1 MTNAAL
7 AMEIAMVDP
16 QKAALERTAQSG
28 IAALQ
33 RADGAA
39 ARAAF
44 ESIVASGRAT
54 PQIWLWLAQAC
65 DLQDDRAAVMA
76 HVARVVEGDPGNPY
90 ALVMAGEVQTR
101 SGNDRAAIAW
111 YERALNAAQGR
122 QLPPDLIARLNR
134 AAVARE
140 AAFSRFEAG
149 MFGAFGDAGIDPI
162 AAGPRFA
169 EALQIVSGRSQPYLQ
184 QPTSFYYPRL
194 PQVPFY
200 DPADFAWTGAL
211 AAALPAIRA
220 EAEAV
225 MAGGSG
231 VAPYVEADP
240 DRPNKGHALLAD
252 ARWSAFHL
260 FRGGQPIADHAARCP
275 ATMAALAKAP
285 LPSIAGTAP
294 MALFSI
300 LAPHTHIPPHHG
312 MLNTRLICHLPLIV
326 PDGCRLRVGA
336 EVRNVRAGEVL
347 VFDDSIEHEAWND
360 SDAPRAILLFEVWR
374 PELTAE
380 ERRALTVMFET
391 VAAYTPDQA

>member
-1 MTNAAL
+1 MN
-7 AMEIAMVDP
+7 DP
-16 QKAALERTAQSG
+16 EKAALERTAQAG

-33 RADGAA
+33 NGDGQA
-39 ARAAF
+39 ARRAF
-44 ESIVASGRAT
+44 ETIVASGRAT
-54 PQIWLWLAQAC
+54 LQIWLWLAQAC
-65 DLQDDRAAVMA
+65 DMLDDRAAVMA
-76 HVARVVEGDPGNPY
+76 HVARVVELDPANPY

-134 AAVARE
+134 AAATRE
-140 AAFSRFEAG
+140 AAFVRFETE
-149 MFGAFGDAGIDPI
+149 MMGALGDAGVDP
-162 AAGPRFA
+162 AGAGPRFA

-194 PQVPFY
+194 PQIPFY
-200 DPADFAWTGAL
+200 DPADFVWTAAL

-225 MAGGSG
+225 MAHGAGI
-231 VAPYVEADP
+231 APYVEADA

-260 FRGGQPIADHAARCP
+260 FRNGLPIADHAARCP
-275 ATMAALAKAP
+275 ATMAALAQAP
-285 LPSIAGTAP
+285 LPRIAGTAP

-300 LAPHTHIPPHHG
+300 LAPHTHIPPHNG

-336 EVRNVRAGEVL
+336 ETRDVRAGEVL
-347 VFDDSIEHEAWND
+347 LFDDSIEHEAWND

-374 PELTAE
+374 PELTEAE
-380 ERRALTVMFET
+380 RQALTVMFET

>member
-1 MTNAAL
+1 MN
-7 AMEIAMVDP
+7 DP
-16 QKAALERTAQSG
+16 DKAALERTAQAG
-28 IAALQ
+28 ITALQ
-33 RADGAA
+33 NGDGPA
-39 ARAAF
+39 ARRAF
-44 ESIVASGRAT
+44 EAIVASGRAT
-54 PQIWLWLAQAC
+54 VQIWLWLAQAC
-65 DLQDDRAAVMA
+65 DMLDDRAAVMA
-76 HVARVVEGDPGNPY
+76 HVARVVELDPANPY

-122 QLPPDLIARLNR
+122 QLPADLIARLNR
-134 AAVARE
+134 AAAARE
-140 AAFSRFEAG
+140 AAFARFEAE
-149 MFGAFGDAGIDPI
+149 MKGALDDAGINP
-162 AAGPRFA
+162 ANAGPRFA

-194 PQVPFY
+194 PQMPFY
-200 DPADFAWTGAL
+200 EPADFAWTTAL
-211 AAALPAIRA
+211 AAALPVIRA

-225 MAGGSG
+225 MAQGAGI
-231 VAPYVEADP
+231 APYVEVDP

-260 FRGGQPIADHAARCP
+260 FRDGLPIANHAARCP
-275 ATMAALAKAP
+275 ATMAALAQAP
-285 LPSIAGTAP
+285 LPRIAGTAP

-300 LAPHTHIPPHHG
+300 LAPHTHIPPHNG

-347 VFDDSIEHEAWND
+347 LFDDSIEHEAWND
-360 SDAPRAILLFEVWR
+360 SNAPRAILLFEVWR
-374 PELTAE
+374 PELTEAE
-380 ERRALTVMFET
+380 REALTVMFET

>member
-1 MTNAAL
+1 MN
-7 AMEIAMVDP
+7 DP
-16 QKAALERTAQSG
+16 EKAALERTAQAG

-33 RADGAA
+33 AGDGKA
-39 ARAAF
+39 ARQAF
-44 ESIVASGRAT
+44 ETIVASGRAT
-54 PQIWLWLAQAC
+54 LQIWLWLAQAC
-65 DLQDDRAAVMA
+65 DMLDDRAAVMA
-76 HVARVVEGDPGNPY
+76 HVARVVEIDPANPY
-90 ALVMAGEVQTR
+90 ALVMAGEAQTR

-134 AAVARE
+134 AAAARE
-140 AAFSRFEAG
+140 AAFARFEAE
-149 MFGAFGDAGIDPI
+149 MMGALGDAGVDP
-162 AAGPRFA
+162 ANAGPRFA

-194 PQVPFY
+194 PQIPFY
-200 DPADFAWTGAL
+200 DPADFAWTTQL

-225 MAGGSG
+225 MAQGAGI
-231 VAPYVEADP
+231 APYVEADP
-240 DRPNKGHALLAD
+240 DRPNKGHALLSD
-252 ARWSAFHL
+252 ARWGAFHL
-260 FRGGQPIADHAARCP
+260 FRNGLPIADHAARCP
-275 ATMAALAKAP
+275 ATMAALAQAP
-285 LPSIAGTAP
+285 LPRIAGTAP

-300 LAPHTHIPPHHG
+300 LAPHTHIPPHNG

-336 EVRNVRAGEVL
+336 ETRDVRAGEVL
-347 VFDDSIEHEAWND
+347 LFDDSIEHEAWND

-374 PELTAE
+374 PELTEAE
-380 ERRALTVMFET
+380 RQALTVMFET

>member
-1 MTNAAL
+1 MN
-7 AMEIAMVDP
+7 DP
-16 QKAALERTAQSG
+16 EKAALERTAQAG

-33 RADGAA
+33 AGDGKA
-39 ARAAF
+39 ARRAF
-44 ESIVASGRAT
+44 ETIVASGRAT
-54 PQIWLWLAQAC
+54 LQIWLWLAQAC
-65 DLQDDRAAVMA
+65 DMLDDRAAVMA
-76 HVARVVEGDPGNPY
+76 HVARVVELDAANPY

-134 AAVARE
+134 AATARE
-140 AAFSRFEAG
+140 AAFAQFEAE
-149 MFGAFGDAGIDPI
+149 MRGAFDTAGVDA
-162 AAGPRFA
+162 ASTGPRFA

-194 PQVPFY
+194 PQIPFY

-225 MAGGSG
+225 MAHGDGI
-231 VAPYVEADP
+231 APYVEADP

-260 FRGGQPIADHAARCP
+260 FRNGLPIADHAARCP
-275 ATMAALAKAP
+275 ATMAALDQAP
-285 LPSIAGTAP
+285 LPRITGTAP

-300 LAPHTHIPPHHG
+300 LAPHTHIPPHNG

-336 EVRNVRAGEVL
+336 EVRDVRAGEVL
-347 VFDDSIEHEAWND
+347 LFDDSIEHEAWND

-374 PELTAE
+374 PELTEAE
-380 ERRALTVMFET
+380 RQALTVMFET

>member
-1 MTNAAL
+1 MN
-7 AMEIAMVDP
+7 DP
-16 QKAALERTAQSG
+16 EKAALERTAQAG

-33 RADGAA
+33 AGDGKA
-39 ARAAF
+39 ARRAF
-44 ESIVASGRAT
+44 ETIVASGRAT
-54 PQIWLWLAQAC
+54 LQIWLWLAQAC
-65 DLQDDRAAVMA
+65 DMQDDRAAVMA
-76 HVARVVEGDPGNPY
+76 HVARVVELDAANPY

-134 AAVARE
+134 AAAARE
-140 AAFSRFEAG
+140 AAFARFEAE
-149 MFGAFGDAGIDPI
+149 MMGAFHDAGVD
-162 AAGPRFA
+162 AARTGPRFA
-169 EALQIVSGRSQPYLQ
+169 EAMQIIAGRSQPYLQ

-194 PQVPFY
+194 PQIPFY

-225 MAGGSG
+225 MAHGDGI
-231 VAPYVEADP
+231 APYVEADP

-260 FRGGQPIADHAARCP
+260 FRNGLPIADHAARCP
-275 ATMAALAKAP
+275 ATMAALAQAP
-285 LPSIAGTAP
+285 LPRIAGTAP

-300 LAPHTHIPPHHG
+300 LAPHTHIPPHNG

-336 EVRNVRAGEVL
+336 EVRDVRAGEVL
-347 VFDDSIEHEAWND
+347 LFDDSIEHEAWND

-374 PELTAE
+374 PELTEAE
-380 ERRALTVMFET
+380 RQALTVMFET

>member
-1 MTNAAL
+1 MN
-7 AMEIAMVDP
+7 DP
-16 QKAALERTAQSG
+16 EKAALERTAQAG

-33 RADGAA
+33 NGDGLA
-39 ARAAF
+39 ARRAF
-44 ESIVASGRAT
+44 ENIVASGRAT
-54 PQIWLWLAQAC
+54 VQIWLWLAQAC
-65 DLQDDRAAVMA
+65 DLLDDRAAVMA
-76 HVARVVEGDPGNPY
+76 NVARVVEADPANPY

-122 QLPPDLIARLNR
+122 QLPPDLIGRLQR
-134 AAVARE
+134 AAAVRE
-140 AAFSRFEAG
+140 AAFARFEAEI
-149 MFGAFGDAGIDPI
+149 MGALGDAGVD
-162 AAGPRFA
+162 AQTTGPRFA
-169 EALQIVSGRSQPYLQ
+169 EAMQIIAGRSQPYLQ

-194 PQVPFY
+194 PQIPFY
-200 DPADFAWTGAL
+200 DPADFAWTAAL

-225 MAGGSG
+225 MAHGDGI
-231 VAPYVEADP
+231 APYVEADA

-260 FRGGQPIADHAARCP
+260 FRNGLPIADHAARCP
-275 ATMAALAKAP
+275 ATMAALAQAP
-285 LPSIAGTAP
+285 LPRIAGTAP

-300 LAPHTHIPPHHG
+300 LAPHTHIPPHNG

-336 EVRNVRAGEVL
+336 ETHDVRAGEVL
-347 VFDDSIEHEAWND
+347 LFDDSIEHEAWND

-374 PELTAE
+374 PELTEAE
-380 ERRALTVMFET
+380 RQALTVMFET

>member
-1 MTNAAL
+1 MN
-7 AMEIAMVDP
+7 DP
-16 QKAALERTAQSG
+16 EKAALERTAQAG

-33 RADGAA
+33 NGDGRA
-39 ARAAF
+39 ARRAF
-44 ESIVASGRAT
+44 ETIVASGRAT
-54 PQIWLWLAQAC
+54 LQIWLWLAQAC
-65 DLQDDRAAVMA
+65 DMLDDRAAVMA
-76 HVARVVEGDPGNPY
+76 HVARVVELDPANPY
-90 ALVMAGEVQTR
+90 ALAMAGEVQTR

-134 AAVARE
+134 AAAARE
-140 AAFSRFEAG
+140 AAFARFEAE
-149 MFGAFGDAGIDPI
+149 MMGALGDAGVD
-162 AAGPRFA
+162 AEATGSRFV

-194 PQVPFY
+194 PQIPFY
-200 DPADFAWTGAL
+200 DPGDFAWTAAL

-225 MAGGSG
+225 MAHGDGI
-231 VAPYVEADP
+231 APYVEADP

-260 FRGGQPIADHAARCP
+260 FRNGLPIADHAARCP
-275 ATMAALAKAP
+275 ATMAALAQAP
-285 LPSIAGTAP
+285 LPRIAGTAP

-300 LAPHTHIPPHHG
+300 LAPHTHIPPHNG

-336 EVRNVRAGEVL
+336 ETRDVRAGEVL
-347 VFDDSIEHEAWND
+347 LFDDSIEHEAWND

-374 PELTAE
+374 PELTEA

>member
-1 MTNAAL
+1 MN
-7 AMEIAMVDP
+7 DP
-16 QKAALERTAQSG
+16 EKAALERTAQAG

-33 RADGAA
+33 AGDGKA
-39 ARAAF
+39 ARRAF
-44 ESIVASGRAT
+44 ETIVASGRAT

-65 DLQDDRAAVMA
+65 DMLDDRAAVMA
-76 HVARVVEGDPGNPY
+76 HVARVVELDPANPY

-134 AAVARE
+134 AAATRE
-140 AAFSRFEAG
+140 AAFARFEAE
-149 MFGAFGDAGIDPI
+149 MMGALGDAGVDP
-162 AAGPRFA
+162 ANAGPRFG

-194 PQVPFY
+194 PQIPFY
-200 DPADFAWTGAL
+200 DPAEFGWTAAL

-220 EAEAV
+220 ETEAV
-225 MAGGSG
+225 MAHGDGI
-231 VAPYVEADP
+231 APYVEADP

-260 FRGGQPIADHAARCP
+260 FRNGLPIADHAARCP
-275 ATMAALAKAP
+275 ATMAALAQAP
-285 LPSIAGTAP
+285 LPRIAGTAP

-300 LAPHTHIPPHHG
+300 LAPHTHIPPHNG

-336 EVRNVRAGEVL
+336 ETRDVRAGEVL
-347 VFDDSIEHEAWND
+347 LFDDSIEHEAWND

-374 PELTAE
+374 PELTEAE
-380 ERRALTVMFET
+380 RQALTVMFET

>member
-1 MTNAAL
+1 MT
-7 AMEIAMVDP
+7 DP
-16 QKAALERTAQSG
+16 EKAALERTAQAG

-33 RADGAA
+33 RGDGTA

-65 DLQDDRAAVMA
+65 DILDDRGAVMA
-76 HVARVVEGDPGNPY
+76 HVARVVEGDPANPY

-122 QLPPDLIARLNR
+122 QLPPDLIARLGR
-134 AAVARE
+134 AATARE
-140 AAFSRFEAG
+140 VAFSRFEAG
-149 MFGAFGDAGIDPI
+149 MTGALGDAGIDPTTT
-162 AAGPRFA
+162 GPRFA

-225 MAGGSG
+225 MAGGG
-231 VAPYVEADP
+231 GIAPYVVADP

-260 FRGGQPIADHAARCP
+260 FHGGQPIADHAARCP
-275 ATMAALAKAP
+275 ATMAALGEAP
-285 LPSIAGTAP
+285 LPRIAGTAP

-326 PDGCRLRVGA
+326 PGGCRLRVGG
-336 EVRNVRAGEVL
+336 EVRDVRAGEVL
-347 VFDDSIEHEAWND
+347 LFDDSIEHEACND

-374 PELTAE
+374 PELTVE

>member
-1 MTNAAL
+1 MN
-7 AMEIAMVDP
+7 DP
-16 QKAALERTAQSG
+16 EKAALERTAQAG

-33 RADGAA
+33 HGDGQV
-39 ARAAF
+39 ARRAF
-44 ESIVASGRAT
+44 ETIVASGRAT
-54 PQIWLWLAQAC
+54 VQIWLWLAQAC
-65 DLQDDRAAVMA
+65 DLLDDRAAVMA
-76 HVARVVEGDPGNPY
+76 HVAQVVALDPANPY

-134 AAVARE
+134 AAAARE
-140 AAFSRFEAG
+140 AAFARFEG
-149 MFGAFGDAGIDPI
+149 EMMGAFRDAGVD
-162 AAGPRFA
+162 AASTGPRFA
-169 EALQIVSGRSQPYLQ
+169 EAMQIVAGRSQPYLQ

-194 PQVPFY
+194 PQIPFY
-200 DPADFAWTGAL
+200 DPAEFAWTVAL

-225 MAGGSG
+225 MAQGAGI
-231 VAPYVEADP
+231 APYVEADP

-260 FRGGQPIADHAARCP
+260 FRNGLPIADHAARCP
-275 ATMAALAKAP
+275 ATMAALAQAP
-285 LPSIAGTAP
+285 LPRIAGTAP

-300 LAPHTHIPPHHG
+300 LAPHTHIPPHNG

-336 EVRNVRAGEVL
+336 EVRDVRAGEVL
-347 VFDDSIEHEAWND
+347 LFDDSIEHEAWND

-374 PELTAE
+374 PELTEAE
-380 ERRALTVMFET
+380 RQALTVMFET

>member
-1 MTNAAL
+1 MN
-7 AMEIAMVDP
+7 DP
-16 QKAALERTAQSG
+16 EKAALERVAQAG

-33 RADGAA
+33 RGDGRA
-39 ARAAF
+39 ARSAF
-44 ESIVASGRAT
+44 ETIVASGRAT
-54 PQIWLWLAQAC
+54 VQIWLWLAQAC

-76 HVARVVEGDPGNPY
+76 HVARVVEIDPANPY

-111 YERALNAAQGR
+111 YERALSAAQGR
-122 QLPPDLIARLNR
+122 QLPPDLVARLSR
-134 AAVARE
+134 AAAARE
-140 AAFSRFEAG
+140 AAFARFEAE
-149 MFGAFGDAGIDPI
+149 MMGALGDAGVDP
-162 AAGPRFA
+162 AHAGSRFA

-194 PQVPFY
+194 PQTPFY
-200 DPADFAWTGAL
+200 DPAEFAWTQAL
-211 AAALPAIRA
+211 AAALPAISA
-220 EAEAV
+220 EAQAV
-225 MAGGSG
+225 MAHGDGI
-231 VAPYVEADP
+231 APYVEADP

-260 FRGGQPIADHAARCP
+260 FRGGLPIADHAARCP
-275 ATMAALAKAP
+275 ATMAALAQAP
-285 LPSIAGTAP
+285 LPQIAGTAP

-300 LAPHTHIPPHHG
+300 LAPRTHIPPHHG

-336 EVRNVRAGEVL
+336 ETRDVRAGEVL
-347 VFDDSIEHEAWND
+347 LFDDSIEHEAWND

-374 PELTAE
+374 PELTEA
-380 ERRALTVMFET
+380 ERRALTVMFES

>member
-1 MTNAAL
+1 MN
-7 AMEIAMVDP
+7 DP
-16 QKAALERTAQSG
+16 EKAALERTAQAG

-33 RADGAA
+33 AGDGKA
-39 ARAAF
+39 ARRAF
-44 ESIVASGRAT
+44 ETIVASGRAT
-54 PQIWLWLAQAC
+54 LQIWLWLAQAC
-65 DLQDDRAAVMA
+65 DMLDDRAAVMA
-76 HVARVVEGDPGNPY
+76 HVARVVELDAANPY

-134 AAVARE
+134 AAATRE
-140 AAFSRFEAG
+140 TAFARFEAE
-149 MFGAFGDAGIDPI
+149 MMGALGDAGVDP
-162 AAGPRFA
+162 ANAGPRFG

-194 PQVPFY
+194 PQIPFY
-200 DPADFAWTGAL
+200 DPADFAWMAAL

-225 MAGGSG
+225 MAHGAGI
-231 VAPYVEADP
+231 APYVEADA

-260 FRGGQPIADHAARCP
+260 FRNGLPIADHAARCP
-275 ATMAALAKAP
+275 ATMAALDQAP
-285 LPSIAGTAP
+285 LPRITGTAP

-300 LAPHTHIPPHHG
+300 LAPHTHIPPHNG

-336 EVRNVRAGEVL
+336 ETRDVRAGEVL
-347 VFDDSIEHEAWND
+347 LFDDSIEHEAWND

-374 PELTAE
+374 PELTAA
-380 ERRALTVMFET
+380 ERQALTVLFET

>member
-1 MTNAAL
+1 MN
-7 AMEIAMVDP
+7 DP
-16 QKAALERTAQSG
+16 EKAALERTAQAG

-33 RADGAA
+33 AGDGKT
-39 ARAAF
+39 ARRAF
-44 ESIVASGRAT
+44 ETIVASGRAT
-54 PQIWLWLAQAC
+54 LQIWLWLAQAC
-65 DLQDDRAAVMA
+65 DMLDDRAAVMA
-76 HVARVVEGDPGNPY
+76 HVARVVELDAANPY

-134 AAVARE
+134 AAAARE
-140 AAFSRFEAG
+140 AAFAQFEAE
-149 MFGAFGDAGIDPI
+149 MRGAFDTAGVDA
-162 AAGPRFA
+162 ASTGPRFA
-169 EALQIVSGRSQPYLQ
+169 EALQIVSGRSKPYLQ

-194 PQVPFY
+194 PQIPFY

-225 MAGGSG
+225 MAHGDGI
-231 VAPYVEADP
+231 APYVEADP

-260 FRGGQPIADHAARCP
+260 FRNGLPIADHAARCP
-275 ATMAALAKAP
+275 ATMAALAQAP
-285 LPSIAGTAP
+285 LPRIAGTAP

-300 LAPHTHIPPHHG
+300 LAPHTHIPPHNG

-336 EVRNVRAGEVL
+336 ETRDVRAGEVL
-347 VFDDSIEHEAWND
+347 LFDDSIEHEAWND

-374 PELTAE
+374 PELTAA
-380 ERRALTVMFET
+380 ERQALTVLFET

>member
-1 MTNAAL
+1 MN
-7 AMEIAMVDP
+7 DP
-16 QKAALERTAQSG
+16 EKAALERTAQAG

-33 RADGAA
+33 NGDGLA
-39 ARAAF
+39 ARRAF
-44 ESIVASGRAT
+44 ETIVATGRAT
-54 PQIWLWLAQAC
+54 VQIWLWLAQAC
-65 DLQDDRAAVMA
+65 DLMDDRAAVMA
-76 HVARVVEGDPGNPY
+76 HVARVLEADPTNPY

-111 YERALNAAQGR
+111 YESALNAAQGR
-122 QLPPDLIARLNR
+122 QLPPDLIGRLQR
-134 AAVARE
+134 AAAVRE
-140 AAFSRFEAG
+140 AAFARFEAEI
-149 MFGAFGDAGIDPI
+149 MGALGDAGVD
-162 AAGPRFA
+162 AQTTGSRFG

-194 PQVPFY
+194 PQIPFY
-200 DPADFAWTGAL
+200 VPADFAWTGAL

-225 MAGGSG
+225 MAHGDGI
-231 VAPYVEADP
+231 APYVEADP

-260 FRGGQPIADHAARCP
+260 FRNGLPIADHAARCP
-275 ATMAALAKAP
+275 ATMAALAQAP
-285 LPSIAGTAP
+285 LPRITGTAP

-300 LAPHTHIPPHHG
+300 LAPHTHIPPHNG

-336 EVRNVRAGEVL
+336 ETRDVRAGEVL
-347 VFDDSIEHEAWND
+347 LFDDSIEHEAWND

-374 PELTAE
+374 PELTEAE
-380 ERRALTVMFET
+380 RQALTVMFET

>member
-1 MTNAAL
+1 MN
-7 AMEIAMVDP
+7 DP
-16 QKAALERTAQSG
+16 EKAALERTAQAG

-33 RADGAA
+33 NGDGLA
-39 ARAAF
+39 ARRAF
-44 ESIVASGRAT
+44 ETIVATGRAT
-54 PQIWLWLAQAC
+54 VQIWLWLAQAC
-65 DLQDDRAAVMA
+65 DLMDDRAAVMA
-76 HVARVVEGDPGNPY
+76 HVARVLEADPTNPY

-111 YERALNAAQGR
+111 YESALNAAQGR
-122 QLPPDLIARLNR
+122 QLPPDLIGRLQR
-134 AAVARE
+134 AAAVRE
-140 AAFSRFEAG
+140 AAFARFEAEI
-149 MFGAFGDAGIDPI
+149 MGALGDAGVD
-162 AAGPRFA
+162 AQTTGSRFG

-194 PQVPFY
+194 PQIPFY
-200 DPADFAWTGAL
+200 DPAEFGWTAAL

-220 EAEAV
+220 ETEAV
-225 MAGGSG
+225 MAHGDGI
-231 VAPYVEADP
+231 APYVEADP

-260 FRGGQPIADHAARCP
+260 FRNGLPIADHAARCP
-275 ATMAALAKAP
+275 ATMAALAQAP
-285 LPSIAGTAP
+285 LPRIAGTAP

-300 LAPHTHIPPHHG
+300 LAPHTHIPPHNG

-336 EVRNVRAGEVL
+336 ETRDVRAGEVL
-347 VFDDSIEHEAWND
+347 LFDDSIEHEAWND

-374 PELTAE
+374 PELTEAE
-380 ERRALTVMFET
+380 RQALTVMFET

>member
-1 MTNAAL
+1 MN
-7 AMEIAMVDP
+7 DP
-16 QKAALERTAQSG
+16 EKAALERTAQAG

-33 RADGAA
+33 AGDGKV

-44 ESIVASGRAT
+44 EAIVASGRAT
-54 PQIWLWLAQAC
+54 VQIWLWLAQAC
-65 DLQDDRAAVMA
+65 DMLDDRAAVMA
-76 HVARVVEGDPGNPY
+76 HVARVVELDPANPY

-134 AAVARE
+134 AVAARE
-140 AAFSRFEAG
+140 AAFARFEAE
-149 MFGAFGDAGIDPI
+149 MMGALGDAGIN
-162 AAGPRFA
+162 AQATGSRFA

-194 PQVPFY
+194 PQIPFY
-200 DPADFAWTGAL
+200 DPADFAWTRAL
-211 AAALPAIRA
+211 ADALPAIRA

-225 MAGGSG
+225 MAHGAGI
-231 VAPYVEADP
+231 APYVEADP

-260 FRGGQPIADHAARCP
+260 FKGGQPIENHAARCP
-275 ATMAALAKAP
+275 ATMAALAAAP
-285 LPSIAGTAP
+285 LPRIAGTAP

-300 LAPHTHIPPHHG
+300 LAPHTHIPPHTG

-336 EVRNVRAGEVL
+336 ETRDVRAGEVL
-347 VFDDSIEHEAWND
+347 LFDDSIEHEAWND

-374 PELTAE
+374 PELTEAE
-380 ERRALTVMFET
+380 RQALTVLFES

>member
-1 MTNAAL
+1 MN
-7 AMEIAMVDP
+7 DP
-16 QKAALERTAQSG
+16 EKAALERTAQAG

-33 RADGAA
+33 AGDGKT
-39 ARAAF
+39 ARRAF
-44 ESIVASGRAT
+44 ETIVASGRAT
-54 PQIWLWLAQAC
+54 LQIWLWLAQAC
-65 DLQDDRAAVMA
+65 DMLDDRAAVMA
-76 HVARVVEGDPGNPY
+76 HVARVVELDAANPY

-134 AAVARE
+134 AAAARE
-140 AAFSRFEAG
+140 AAFAQFEAE
-149 MFGAFGDAGIDPI
+149 MRGAFDTAGVDA
-162 AAGPRFA
+162 ASTGPRFA

-194 PQVPFY
+194 PQIPFY

-225 MAGGSG
+225 MAHGDGI
-231 VAPYVEADP
+231 APYVEADP

-260 FRGGQPIADHAARCP
+260 FRNGLPIADHAARCP
-275 ATMAALAKAP
+275 ATMAALAQAP
-285 LPSIAGTAP
+285 LPRIAGTAP

-300 LAPHTHIPPHHG
+300 LAPHTHIPPHNG

-336 EVRNVRAGEVL
+336 ETRDVRAGEVL
-347 VFDDSIEHEAWND
+347 LFDDSIEHEAWND

-374 PELTAE
+374 PELTAA
-380 ERRALTVMFET
+380 ERQALTVLFET

>member
-1 MTNAAL
+1 MN
-7 AMEIAMVDP
+7 DP
-16 QKAALERTAQSG
+16 EKAALERTAQAG

-33 RADGAA
+33 AGDGKA
-39 ARAAF
+39 ARRAF
-44 ESIVASGRAT
+44 ETIVASGRAT

-65 DLQDDRAAVMA
+65 DMLDDRAAVMA
-76 HVARVVEGDPGNPY
+76 HVARVVELDPANPY

-134 AAVARE
+134 AAATRE
-140 AAFSRFEAG
+140 AAFARFEAE
-149 MFGAFGDAGIDPI
+149 MMGALGDAV
-162 AAGPRFA
+162 
-169 EALQIVSGRSQPYLQ
+169 QIVSGRSQPYLQ

-194 PQVPFY
+194 PQIPFY
-200 DPADFAWTGAL
+200 DPAEFGWTAAL

-225 MAGGSG
+225 MAHGDGI
-231 VAPYVEADP
+231 APYVEADP

-260 FRGGQPIADHAARCP
+260 FRNGLPIADHAARCP
-275 ATMAALAKAP
+275 ATMAALAQAP
-285 LPSIAGTAP
+285 LPRIAGTAP

-300 LAPHTHIPPHHG
+300 LAPHTHIPPHNG

-326 PDGCRLRVGA
+326 PDDCRLRVGA
-336 EVRNVRAGEVL
+336 ETRDVRAGEVL
-347 VFDDSIEHEAWND
+347 LFDDSIEHEAWND

-374 PELTAE
+374 PELTEAE
-380 ERRALTVMFET
+380 RQALTVMFET

>member
-1 MTNAAL
+1 MN
-7 AMEIAMVDP
+7 DP
-16 QKAALERTAQSG
+16 EKAALERTAQAG

-33 RADGAA
+33 AGDGKA
-39 ARAAF
+39 ARRAF
-44 ESIVASGRAT
+44 ETIVASGRAT
-54 PQIWLWLAQAC
+54 LQIWLWLAQAC
-65 DLQDDRAAVMA
+65 DMLDDRAAVMA
-76 HVARVVEGDPGNPY
+76 HVARVVELDPANPC

-134 AAVARE
+134 AAATRE
-140 AAFSRFEAG
+140 AAFARFEAE
-149 MFGAFGDAGIDPI
+149 MMGALGDAGVDP
-162 AAGPRFA
+162 ANAGPRFG

-194 PQVPFY
+194 PQIPFY
-200 DPADFAWTGAL
+200 DPAEFGWTAAL

-225 MAGGSG
+225 MAHGDGI
-231 VAPYVEADP
+231 APYVEADP

-260 FRGGQPIADHAARCP
+260 FRNGLPIGDHAARCP
-275 ATMAALAKAP
+275 ATMAALAQAP
-285 LPSIAGTAP
+285 LPRIAGTAP

-300 LAPHTHIPPHHG
+300 LAPHTHIPPHNG

-336 EVRNVRAGEVL
+336 ETRDVRAGEVL
-347 VFDDSIEHEAWND
+347 LFDDSIEHEAWND

-374 PELTAE
+374 PELTEAE
-380 ERRALTVMFET
+380 RQALTVMFET

>member
-1 MTNAAL
+1 MN
-7 AMEIAMVDP
+7 DP
-16 QKAALERTAQSG
+16 EKAALERTAQAG

-33 RADGAA
+33 AGDGKT
-39 ARAAF
+39 ARRAF
-44 ESIVASGRAT
+44 ETIVASGRAT
-54 PQIWLWLAQAC
+54 LQIWLWLAQAC
-65 DLQDDRAAVMA
+65 DMLDDRAAVMA
-76 HVARVVEGDPGNPY
+76 HVARAVELDAANPY

-134 AAVARE
+134 AAAARE
-140 AAFSRFEAG
+140 AAFAQFEAE
-149 MFGAFGDAGIDPI
+149 MRGAFDTAGVDA
-162 AAGPRFA
+162 ASTGPRFA

-194 PQVPFY
+194 PQIPFY

-225 MAGGSG
+225 MAHGDGI
-231 VAPYVEADP
+231 APYVEADP

-260 FRGGQPIADHAARCP
+260 FRNGLPIADHAARCP
-275 ATMAALAKAP
+275 ATMAALDQAP
-285 LPSIAGTAP
+285 LPRITGTAP

-300 LAPHTHIPPHHG
+300 LAPHTHIPPHNG

-336 EVRNVRAGEVL
+336 EVRDVRAGEVL
-347 VFDDSIEHEAWND
+347 LFDDSIEHEAWND

-374 PELTAE
+374 PELTEAE
-380 ERRALTVMFET
+380 RQALTVMFET

>member
-1 MTNAAL
+1 MN
-7 AMEIAMVDP
+7 DP
-16 QKAALERTAQSG
+16 EKAALERTAQAG

-33 RADGAA
+33 AGDGKA
-39 ARAAF
+39 ARRAF
-44 ESIVASGRAT
+44 ETIVASGRAT
-54 PQIWLWLAQAC
+54 LQIWLWLAQAC
-65 DLQDDRAAVMA
+65 DMLDDRAAVMA
-76 HVARVVEGDPGNPY
+76 HVARVVELDAANPY

-134 AAVARE
+134 AAAARE
-140 AAFSRFEAG
+140 AAFARFEAE
-149 MFGAFGDAGIDPI
+149 MMGAFHDAGVD
-162 AAGPRFA
+162 AARTGPRFA
-169 EALQIVSGRSQPYLQ
+169 EAMQIIAGRSQPYLQ

-194 PQVPFY
+194 PQIPFY

-225 MAGGSG
+225 MAHGDGI
-231 VAPYVEADP
+231 APYVEADP

-260 FRGGQPIADHAARCP
+260 FRNGLPIADHAARCP
-275 ATMAALAKAP
+275 ATMAALAQAP
-285 LPSIAGTAP
+285 LPRIAGTAP

-300 LAPHTHIPPHHG
+300 LAPHTHIPPHNG

-336 EVRNVRAGEVL
+336 ETRDVRAGEVL
-347 VFDDSIEHEAWND
+347 LFDDSIEHEAWND

-374 PELTAE
+374 PELTEAE
-380 ERRALTVMFET
+380 RQALTVMFET

>member
-1 MTNAAL
+1 MT
-7 AMEIAMVDP
+7 DP
-16 QKAALERTAQSG
+16 EKAALERTAQAG

-33 RADGAA
+33 RGDGTA

-65 DLQDDRAAVMA
+65 DILDDRGAVMA
-76 HVARVVEGDPGNPY
+76 HVARVVESDPANPY

-122 QLPPDLIARLNR
+122 QLPPDLIARLGR
-134 AAVARE
+134 AATARE
-140 AAFSRFEAG
+140 VAFSRFEAE
-149 MFGAFGDAGIDPI
+149 MTGALGDAGIDPPTT
-162 AAGPRFA
+162 GPRFA

-225 MAGGSG
+225 MAGGG
-231 VAPYVEADP
+231 GIAPYVEADP

-275 ATMAALAKAP
+275 ATMAALGEAP
-285 LPSIAGTAP
+285 LPRIAGTAP

-326 PDGCRLRVGA
+326 PGGCRLRVGG
-336 EVRNVRAGEVL
+336 EVRDVRAGEVL
-347 VFDDSIEHEAWND
+347 LFDDSIEHEAWND

-374 PELTAE
+374 PELTVE

>member
-1 MTNAAL
+1 MN
-7 AMEIAMVDP
+7 DP
-16 QKAALERTAQSG
+16 EKAALERTAQAG

-33 RADGAA
+33 HGDGQV
-39 ARAAF
+39 ARRAF
-44 ESIVASGRAT
+44 ETIVASGRAT
-54 PQIWLWLAQAC
+54 VQIWLWLAQAC
-65 DLQDDRAAVMA
+65 DLLDDRAAVMA
-76 HVARVVEGDPGNPY
+76 HVAQVVALDPANPY

-134 AAVARE
+134 AAAARE
-140 AAFSRFEAG
+140 AAFARFEG
-149 MFGAFGDAGIDPI
+149 EMMGAFRDAGVD
-162 AAGPRFA
+162 AASTGPRFA
-169 EALQIVSGRSQPYLQ
+169 EAMQIVAGRSQPYLQ

-194 PQVPFY
+194 PQIPFY
-200 DPADFAWTGAL
+200 DPAEFAWTVAL

-225 MAGGSG
+225 MAQGAGI
-231 VAPYVEADP
+231 APYVEADP

-260 FRGGQPIADHAARCP
+260 FRNGLPIADHAARCP
-275 ATMAALAKAP
+275 ATMAVLAQAP
-285 LPSIAGTAP
+285 LPRIAGTAP

-300 LAPHTHIPPHHG
+300 LAPHTHIPPHNG

-336 EVRNVRAGEVL
+336 EVRDVRAGEVL
-347 VFDDSIEHEAWND
+347 MFDDSIEHEAWND

-374 PELTAE
+374 PELTEAE
-380 ERRALTVMFET
+380 RQALTVMFET

>member
-1 MTNAAL
+1 MN
-7 AMEIAMVDP
+7 DP
-16 QKAALERTAQSG
+16 EKAALERTAQAG

-33 RADGAA
+33 AGDGKA
-39 ARAAF
+39 ARRAF
-44 ESIVASGRAT
+44 ETIVASGRAT
-54 PQIWLWLAQAC
+54 LQIWLWLAQAC
-65 DLQDDRAAVMA
+65 DMLDDRAAVLA
-76 HVARVVEGDPGNPY
+76 HVARVVELDPANPY

-134 AAVARE
+134 AAATRE
-140 AAFSRFEAG
+140 AAFARFEAE
-149 MFGAFGDAGIDPI
+149 MMGALGDAGVDP
-162 AAGPRFA
+162 ANAGPRFG

-194 PQVPFY
+194 PQIPFY
-200 DPADFAWTGAL
+200 DPAEFGWTAAL
-211 AAALPAIRA
+211 AAALPAIPA

-225 MAGGSG
+225 MAHGDGI
-231 VAPYVEADP
+231 AAYVEADP

-260 FRGGQPIADHAARCP
+260 FRNGLPIADHAARCP
-275 ATMAALAKAP
+275 ATMAALAQAP
-285 LPSIAGTAP
+285 LPRIAGTAP

-300 LAPHTHIPPHHG
+300 LAPHTHIPPHNG

-336 EVRNVRAGEVL
+336 EVRDVRAGEVL
-347 VFDDSIEHEAWND
+347 LFDDSIEHEAWND

-374 PELTAE
+374 PELTEAE
-380 ERRALTVMFET
+380 RQALTVMFET

>member
-1 MTNAAL
+1 MN
-7 AMEIAMVDP
+7 DP
-16 QKAALERTAQSG
+16 EKAALERTAQAG

-33 RADGAA
+33 AGDGKA
-39 ARAAF
+39 ARRAF
-44 ESIVASGRAT
+44 ETIVASGRAT
-54 PQIWLWLAQAC
+54 LQIWLWLAQAC
-65 DLQDDRAAVMA
+65 DMLDDRAAVMA
-76 HVARVVEGDPGNPY
+76 HVAQVVALDPANPY

-134 AAVARE
+134 AAATRE
-140 AAFSRFEAG
+140 AAFARFEAE
-149 MFGAFGDAGIDPI
+149 MMGALGDAGVDP
-162 AAGPRFA
+162 ANAGPRFG

-194 PQVPFY
+194 PQIPFY
-200 DPADFAWTGAL
+200 DPAEFGWTAAL

-225 MAGGSG
+225 MAHGDGI
-231 VAPYVEADP
+231 APYVEADP

-260 FRGGQPIADHAARCP
+260 FRNGLPIANHAARCP
-275 ATMAALAKAP
+275 ATMAALAQAP
-285 LPSIAGTAP
+285 LPRIAGTAP

-300 LAPHTHIPPHHG
+300 LAPHTHIPPHNG

-326 PDGCRLRVGA
+326 PDDCRLRVGA
-336 EVRNVRAGEVL
+336 ETRDVRAGEVL
-347 VFDDSIEHEAWND
+347 LFDDSIEHEAWND

-374 PELTAE
+374 PELTEAE
-380 ERRALTVMFET
+380 RQALTVMFET

>member
-1 MTNAAL
+1 MN
-7 AMEIAMVDP
+7 DP
-16 QKAALERTAQSG
+16 EKAALERTAQAG

-33 RADGAA
+33 AGDGKA
-39 ARAAF
+39 ARRAF
-44 ESIVASGRAT
+44 ETIVASGRAT
-54 PQIWLWLAQAC
+54 LQIWLWLAQAC
-65 DLQDDRAAVMA
+65 DMLDDRAAVMA
-76 HVARVVEGDPGNPY
+76 HVARVVELDPANPY

-122 QLPPDLIARLNR
+122 QLPPDLSARLNR
-134 AAVARE
+134 AAATRE
-140 AAFSRFEAG
+140 AALARFEAE
-149 MFGAFGDAGIDPI
+149 MMGALGDAGVDP
-162 AAGPRFA
+162 ANAGPRFG

-194 PQVPFY
+194 PQIPFY
-200 DPADFAWTGAL
+200 DPAEFGWTAAL

-220 EAEAV
+220 ETEAV
-225 MAGGSG
+225 MAHGDGI
-231 VAPYVEADP
+231 APYVEADP

-260 FRGGQPIADHAARCP
+260 FRNGLPIADHAARCP
-275 ATMAALAKAP
+275 ATMAALAQAP
-285 LPSIAGTAP
+285 LPRIAGTAP

-300 LAPHTHIPPHHG
+300 LAPHTHIPPHNG

-336 EVRNVRAGEVL
+336 ETRDVRAGEVL
-347 VFDDSIEHEAWND
+347 LFDDSIEHEAWND

-374 PELTAE
+374 PELTEAE
-380 ERRALTVMFET
+380 RQALTVMFET

>member
-1 MTNAAL
+1 MN
-7 AMEIAMVDP
+7 DP
-16 QKAALERTAQSG
+16 EKAALERTVQVG

-33 RADGAA
+33 NGDGLA
-39 ARAAF
+39 ARRAF
-44 ESIVASGRAT
+44 ETIVASGRAT
-54 PQIWLWLAQAC
+54 VQIWLWLAQAC
-65 DLQDDRAAVMA
+65 DLLDDRAAVMA
-76 HVARVVEGDPGNPY
+76 HVARVVEADPANPY

-101 SGNDRAAIAW
+101 SRNDRAAIAW

-122 QLPPDLIARLNR
+122 QLPPDLIARLNCA
-134 AAVARE
+134 AAVRE
-140 AAFSRFEAG
+140 AAFARFEAEI
-149 MFGAFGDAGIDPI
+149 MGALGDAGVD
-162 AAGPRFA
+162 AQTTGSRFA

-194 PQVPFY
+194 PQIPFY
-200 DPADFAWTGAL
+200 DPADFAWTTQL

-225 MAGGSG
+225 MAQGAGI
-231 VAPYVEADP
+231 APYVEADP

-260 FRGGQPIADHAARCP
+260 FRNGLPIADHAARCP
-275 ATMAALAKAP
+275 ATMAALAQAP
-285 LPSIAGTAP
+285 LPRIAGTAP

-300 LAPHTHIPPHHG
+300 LAPHTHIPPHNG

-326 PDGCRLRVGA
+326 PDCCRLRVGA
-336 EVRNVRAGEVL
+336 ETRDVRAGEVL
-347 VFDDSIEHEAWND
+347 LFDDSIEHEAWND

-374 PELTAE
+374 PELTEAE
-380 ERRALTVMFET
+380 RQALTVMFET

>member
-1 MTNAAL
+1 MN
-7 AMEIAMVDP
+7 DP
-16 QKAALERTAQSG
+16 EKAALERTAQAG

-33 RADGAA
+33 AGDGKT
-39 ARAAF
+39 ARRAF
-44 ESIVASGRAT
+44 ETIVASGRAT
-54 PQIWLWLAQAC
+54 LQIWLWLAQAC
-65 DLQDDRAAVMA
+65 DMLDDRAAVMA
-76 HVARVVEGDPGNPY
+76 HVARVVELDPANPY

-134 AAVARE
+134 AAATRE
-140 AAFSRFEAG
+140 TAFARFEAE
-149 MFGAFGDAGIDPI
+149 MMGALGDAGVDP
-162 AAGPRFA
+162 ANAGPRFG

-194 PQVPFY
+194 PQIPFY
-200 DPADFAWTGAL
+200 DPAEFGWTAAL

-225 MAGGSG
+225 MAHGDGI
-231 VAPYVEADP
+231 APYVEADP

-252 ARWSAFHL
+252 ARWSAFHV
-260 FRGGQPIADHAARCP
+260 FRTGLPIADHAARCP
-275 ATMAALAKAP
+275 ATMAALAQAP
-285 LPSIAGTAP
+285 LPRIAGTAP

-300 LAPHTHIPPHHG
+300 LAPHTHIPPHNG
-312 MLNTRLICHLPLIV
+312 RLNTRLICHLPLIV

-336 EVRNVRAGEVL
+336 ETRDVRAGEVL
-347 VFDDSIEHEAWND
+347 LFDDSIEHEAWND

-374 PELTAE
+374 PELTEAE
-380 ERRALTVMFET
+380 RQALTVMFET

>member
-1 MTNAAL
+1 MT
-7 AMEIAMVDP
+7 DP
-16 QKAALERTAQSG
+16 EKAALERTAQAG

-33 RADGAA
+33 RSDGAA

-44 ESIVASGRAT
+44 EAIVASGRAT

-65 DLQDDRAAVMA
+65 DILDDRGAVMA
-76 HVARVVEGDPGNPY
+76 HVARVVEGDPANPY

-111 YERALNAAQGR
+111 YERALSAAQGR
-122 QLPPDLIARLNR
+122 QLPPDLITRLSR
-134 AAVARE
+134 AATARE

-149 MFGAFGDAGIDPI
+149 MIGALGDAGVDPI
-162 AAGPRFA
+162 TTGPRFA

-184 QPTSFYYPRL
+184 QPTSFYFPRL

-225 MAGGSG
+225 MAAGDG

-260 FRGGQPIADHAARCP
+260 FHGGQPIADHAARCP
-275 ATMAALAKAP
+275 ATMAALAQAP
-285 LPSIAGTAP
+285 LPRIAGTAP

-326 PDGCRLRVGA
+326 PDGCRLRVGG
-336 EVRNVRAGEVL
+336 EVRDVRAGEVL
-347 VFDDSIEHEAWND
+347 LFDDSIEHEAWND

-374 PELTAE
+374 PELTVE

>member
-1 MTNAAL
+1 MN
-7 AMEIAMVDP
+7 DP
-16 QKAALERTAQSG
+16 EKAALERTVQVG

-33 RADGAA
+33 NGDGLA
-39 ARAAF
+39 ARRAF
-44 ESIVASGRAT
+44 ETIVASGRAT
-54 PQIWLWLAQAC
+54 VQIWLWLAQAC
-65 DLQDDRAAVMA
+65 DLLDDRAAVMA
-76 HVARVVEGDPGNPY
+76 HVARVVEADPANPY

-122 QLPPDLIARLNR
+122 QLPPDLIARLNCA
-134 AAVARE
+134 AAVRE
-140 AAFSRFEAG
+140 AAFARFEAEI
-149 MFGAFGDAGIDPI
+149 MGALGDAGVD
-162 AAGPRFA
+162 AQTTGSRFG

-194 PQVPFY
+194 PQIPFY
-200 DPADFAWTGAL
+200 VPADFAWTGAL

-225 MAGGSG
+225 MAHGDGI
-231 VAPYVEADP
+231 APYVEADP

-260 FRGGQPIADHAARCP
+260 FRNGLPIADHAARCP
-275 ATMAALAKAP
+275 ATMAALAEAP
-285 LPSIAGTAP
+285 LPRINGTAP

-300 LAPHTHIPPHHG
+300 LAPHTHIPPHNG

-336 EVRNVRAGEVL
+336 ETRDVRAGEVL
-347 VFDDSIEHEAWND
+347 LFDDSIEHEAWND

-374 PELTAE
+374 PELTEAE
-380 ERRALTVMFET
+380 RQALTVMFET

>member
-1 MTNAAL
+1 MN
-7 AMEIAMVDP
+7 DP
-16 QKAALERTAQSG
+16 EKAALERTAQAG

-33 RADGAA
+33 AGDGKA
-39 ARAAF
+39 ARRAF
-44 ESIVASGRAT
+44 ETIVASGRAT
-54 PQIWLWLAQAC
+54 LQIWLWLAQAC
-65 DLQDDRAAVMA
+65 DMLDDRAAVMA
-76 HVARVVEGDPGNPY
+76 HVARVVELDPANPY

-134 AAVARE
+134 AAATRE
-140 AAFSRFEAG
+140 AAFARFEAE
-149 MFGAFGDAGIDPI
+149 MMGALGDAGVDP
-162 AAGPRFA
+162 ANAGPRFG

-194 PQVPFY
+194 PQIPFY
-200 DPADFAWTGAL
+200 DPADFAWTAAL

-225 MAGGSG
+225 MAHGAGI
-231 VAPYVEADP
+231 APYVEADP

-260 FRGGQPIADHAARCP
+260 FRNGLPIADHAARCP
-275 ATMAALAKAP
+275 ATMAALAQAP
-285 LPSIAGTAP
+285 LPRIAGTAP

-300 LAPHTHIPPHHG
+300 LAPHTHIPPHNG

-336 EVRNVRAGEVL
+336 ETRDVRAGEVL
-347 VFDDSIEHEAWND
+347 LFDDSIEHEAWND

-374 PELTAE
+374 PELTEAE
-380 ERRALTVMFET
+380 RQALTVMFET